1 MAKNNKTIWETVL
14 LKNVKGANFQNV
26 KTIPDID
33 GALERKYQVFEVLVA
48 ETLAQIRPEV
58 KWEITYGNKDDGID
72 IKGVYL
78 SSLKTLCSSFEGSS
92 KSAPSFKKYIAD
104 HQPEHALPLIF
115 EKQHFIIL

>member
-58 KWEITYGNKDDGID
+58 NWEITYGNKDDGID

-78 SSLKTLCSSFEGSS
+78 SSLKTLQQLRGQFEIRPVLQKIYCRPSTRTC
-92 KSAPSFKKYIAD
+92 AP
-104 HQPEHALPLIF
+104 LNL
-115 EKQHFIIL
+115 